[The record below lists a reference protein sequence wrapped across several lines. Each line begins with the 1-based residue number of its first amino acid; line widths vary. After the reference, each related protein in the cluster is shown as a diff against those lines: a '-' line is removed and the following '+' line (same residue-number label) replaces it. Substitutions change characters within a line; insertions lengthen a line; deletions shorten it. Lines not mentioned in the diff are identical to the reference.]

1 MKTYVFLADGFE
13 PLEVFAPVDVLKRCG
28 AEVIMVS
35 TGKDLFVASSGSQKN
50 IIKADVMLSDIDYKA
65 ADLVIVPGGYPGY
78 INLRENK
85 EVVDIVKYFLDNDKY
100 VASICGG
107 PTIFSYNNLANG
119 AKLTG
124 HSAVKE
130 ELSKNHIYVDVPT
143 HVDGKIITGVG
154 AGQAINF
161 AFKIAEQF
169 FDKEKIEEVK
179 KGKAMRLPQWSK
191 DVMIKAQFPDEN
203 SKMTAPYL
211 YVESRYGRVPW
222 KETVIE
228 LFSEEWEV
236 V

>member
-13 PLEVFAPVDVLKRCG
+13 ILETFAPVDVLKRCG
-28 AEVIMVS
+28 ADVVTVS
-35 TGKDLFVASSGSQKN
+35 TEKDLFVASSQKN
-50 IIKADVMLSDIDYKA
+50 IVKADVMLSDIDYKT
-65 ADLVIVPGGYPGY
+65 ADLVIIPGGYPGY
-78 INLRENK
+78 VNLRENK

-119 AKLTG
+119 TKLTG

-143 HVDGKIITGVG
+143 HIDGKIITGVG

-179 KGKAMRLPQWSK
+179 KGME
-191 DVMIKAQFPDEN
+191 I
-203 SKMTAPYL
+203 
-211 YVESRYGRVPW
+211 
-222 KETVIE
+222 I
-228 LFSEEWEV
+228 
-236 V
+236 